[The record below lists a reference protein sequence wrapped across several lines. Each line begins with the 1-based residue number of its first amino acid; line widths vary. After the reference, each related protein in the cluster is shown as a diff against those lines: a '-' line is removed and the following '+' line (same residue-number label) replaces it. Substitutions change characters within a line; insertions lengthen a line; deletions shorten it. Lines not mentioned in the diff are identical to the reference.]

1 MKPWTK
7 IYESL
12 IPNDPLVMDTKC
24 IQAKNKSAYDDDSE
38 GERRQLVS
46 LFVHSLSFQSGHDG
60 DNGRG
65 VKH

>member
-1 MKPWTK
+1 MKSWTE
-7 IYESL
+7 IYEIL

-46 LFVHSLSFQSGHDG
+46 LFVHSLSFQSGHG
-60 DNGRG
+60 DNNGGG
-65 VKH
+65 VKR